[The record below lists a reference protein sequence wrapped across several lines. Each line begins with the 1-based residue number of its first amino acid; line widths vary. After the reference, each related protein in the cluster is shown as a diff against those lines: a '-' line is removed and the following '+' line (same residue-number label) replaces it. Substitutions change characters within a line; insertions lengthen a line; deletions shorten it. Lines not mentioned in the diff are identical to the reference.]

1 MVFTGAR
8 HGSAG
13 GGIRY
18 FAGAMVVVLLAGLF
32 RLSRAVG
39 RRVDA
44 LEAAAALGEEGRGQY
59 CGWIVCRSRLPRSRR
74 RLSPPTIRHAQA
86 PPGSTK

>member
-1 MVFTGAR
+1 VTPRRLHVVNGVLAVGRSTMVFTGAR

-44 LEAAAALGEEGRGQY
+44 LEAAAALGEDGRG
-59 CGWIVCRSRLPRSRR
+59 
-74 RLSPPTIRHAQA
+74 
-86 PPGSTK
+86 